1 MFAYVLCILC
11 GCLVKLADDIAD
23 DRRLSRHSAYGYMAG
38 VAYGLVGAIIFTHS
52 PVLATAA
59 LAVIV
64 AVVLAGKEDHPIHYA
79 GMLTFVLA
87 SIALGL
93 KMPYFLPLAAL
104 VLAAYMD
111 ELLSDRASLGQIK
124 DKTLRKLLSYRILLD
139 VTAILVSLFLSEP
152 AYAFAVIGFD
162 AGYQLMGWLDQ
173 NLSHSYASKNQ
184 K

>member
-11 GCLVKLADDIAD
+11 GCLVKIADDIAD
-23 DRRLSRHSAYGYMAG
+23 DRRLARHTFYGYMASTG
-38 VAYGLVGAIIFTHS
+38 YGLVGAILLTQS
-52 PVLATAA
+52 PVLATCV

-64 AVVLAGKEDHPIHYA
+64 AVIIAGKEDHPIHYA

-124 DKTLRKLLSYRILLD
+124 NKTLRKLLSYRIILD
-139 VTAILVSLFLSEP
+139 ATAILVSLFLSEP
-152 AYAFAVIGFD
+152 AYAFAVVGFD
-162 AGYQLMGWLDQ
+162 AGYQLMGYLDEK
-173 NLSHSYASKNQ
+173 LSK